1 MLPVKLRKNFVT
13 NVDEILHLVNQHDN
27 KFVSRKEGK
36 YKFENKHGDSNMF
49 SLFDTEMNDEL
60 KAAIFKTMPKEEMRI
75 PPSSVTINKY
85 LPGSYLPKHR
95 DCAGMYWKFQ
105 LVFLTS
111 EKPHLMVYTEDGQGH
126 LVDEEPGALCEM
138 PIDILHE
145 VTEIGKDE
153 APKYSL
159 VMAWGMG

>member
-1 MLPVKLRKNFVT
+1 MLPVTLRKDYVT
-13 NVDEILHLVNQHDN
+13 NVDEIMHHVRLHDN
-27 KFVSRKEGK
+27 KFVSRKEGRF
-36 YKFENKHGDSNMF
+36 KFENKYGDSNMF
-49 SLFDTEMNDEL
+49 SLFDTEMNNEM
-60 KAAIFKTMPKEEMRI
+60 KEAIFRTMPKEDMRI
-75 PPSSVTINKY
+75 KPTSVTINKY

-126 LVDEEPGALCEM
+126 LVEEIPGALCEM

-145 VTEIGKDE
+145 VTEIEKGE
-153 APKYSL
+153 APKYSM
-159 VMAWGMG
+159 VMAWSMG